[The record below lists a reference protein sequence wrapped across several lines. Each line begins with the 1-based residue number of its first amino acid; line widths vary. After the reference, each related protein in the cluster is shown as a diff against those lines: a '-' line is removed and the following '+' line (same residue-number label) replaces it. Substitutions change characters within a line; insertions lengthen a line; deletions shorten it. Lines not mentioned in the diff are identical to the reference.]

1 MGIHR
6 RREMHTAVNG
16 GGIVFEYSGIYDAL
30 YFASQTAQ
38 FSTCLSCVSFSS
50 SHFLNQAIRYPI
62 LPVLI

>member
-30 YFASQTAQ
+30 YF
-38 FSTCLSCVSFSS
+38 V
-50 SHFLNQAIRYPI
+50 FLDC
-62 LPVLI
+62 PVLYLLIMCLVFL